1 MPPALPGGS
10 GFRSIGSLGG
20 RSAGSSP
27 RADRISSRRS
37 LRPPRP
43 RSPRPAGDLPLPSLL
58 SSRDLV
64 SPFLS
69 PPPTLGLATP
79 PPRPLG
85 DRESSSSRLS
95 RRERLRRRS
104 LSEEDELDELDEL
117 ERPISLAPITAFP
130 LQTIPQHE
138 NLQISWARKKA
149 SKNASRLARTRLKHH
164 KITVFDFPPF
174 SPCFLK
180 LFSQLLLAQPHLS
193 AGIG

>member
-43 RSPRPAGDLPLPSLL
+43 RSPRPAGDLSLPSLL

-95 RRERLRRRS
+95 RRDRLRRRS

-130 LQTIPQHE
+130 LQAMRSLCTKTSKS
-138 NLQISWARKKA
+138 LGRGKKA
-149 SKNASRLARTRLKHH
+149 LNM
-164 KITVFDFPPF
+164 FDFPPF
-174 SPCFLK
+174 SPR
-180 LFSQLLLAQPHLS
+180 FSQAATISSRKSELS

>member
-43 RSPRPAGDLPLPSLL
+43 RSPRPAGDLSLPSLL

-95 RRERLRRRS
+95 RRDRLRRRS

-130 LQTIPQHE
+130 LQAIPQHE
-138 NLQISWARKKA
+138 LGRGKKA
-149 SKNASRLARTRLKHH
+149 LNM
-164 KITVFDFPPF
+164 FDFPPF
-174 SPCFLK
+174 SPR
-180 LFSQLLLAQPHLS
+180 FSQAATISSRKSELS